1 MRSTT
6 LITAVSLGIALAGC
20 GKKNDT
26 SASTDANV
34 SSDMNASMNT
44 GDMGMNAT
52 TNSSNMASTGAAMR
66 AQQFVDTIAGSDM
79 FEIQSGKLAQTM
91 GGSSAVKDFGKQLV
105 TDHTK
110 SSTMLKQAAA
120 KTKPVVA
127 LPMVLPADL
136 KTKLD
141 ALKGAKGADFDKL
154 FIQQQTE
161 GHQQALS
168 ALQSYAAG
176 GDQPSLQDF
185 ATTAA
190 PVVQGHLTKLQSMG
204 Q

>member
-6 LITAVSLGIALAGC
+6 LIAAVSLGLALAGC

-26 SASTDANV
+26 TSTADANM

-44 GDMGMNAT
+44 GDMTG
-52 TNSSNMASTGAAMR
+52 NSANMASTGTAMP

-79 FEIQSGKLAQTM
+79 FEIQSGKLAQTA
-91 GGSSAVKDFGKQLV
+91 GSSAAVKDFGKQLV

-141 ALKGAKGADFDKL
+141 ALKGTKGADFDKL

-161 GHQQALS
+161 GHQQALN

-190 PVVQGHLTKLQSMG
+190 PVVQSHLTKLQSMG